1 MATALCS
8 GSFDPV
14 TCGHLNVFERAAA
27 QFDDLVV
34 TVVVNANKKTMFTL
48 DERVEMLR
56 EVTAHL
62 GNVRVA
68 SWQGL
73 LVDFAREQGIT
84 AIVKGLRAGDF
95 NYERSMAQMNHTLTG
110 VDTVFIASD
119 PAYGSVSSSLVKQVA
134 AAGGDLTGLLPIP
147 VHSRLLERLKF
158 QPVATDIPSCP

>member
-14 TCGHLNVFERAAA
+14 TCGHIDVFERAAA

-34 TVVVNANKKTMFTL
+34 TVVVNASKKTMFTL

-56 EVTAHL
+56 EVTAHI
-62 GNVRVA
+62 GNVRVT

-73 LVDFAREQGIT
+73 LVDFAREQGAT
-84 AIVKGLRAGDF
+84 AIVKGLRCGDF
-95 NYERSMAQMNHTLTG
+95 DYERSMARMNHTLTG

-119 PAYGSVSSSLVKQVA
+119 PAYGFVSSSLVKEVA
-134 AAGGDLTGLLPIP
+134 AAGGDTTGLLPATL
-147 VHSRLLERLKF
+147 HGRLLKRL
-158 QPVATDIPSCP
+158 